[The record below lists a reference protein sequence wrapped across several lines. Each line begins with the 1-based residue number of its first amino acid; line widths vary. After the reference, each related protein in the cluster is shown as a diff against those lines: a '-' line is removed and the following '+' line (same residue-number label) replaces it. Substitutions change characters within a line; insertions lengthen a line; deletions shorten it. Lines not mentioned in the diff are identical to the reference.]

1 MFTLLKG
8 DNYNLKYTEE
18 QLTKMASPISKSE
31 DEKCKNAIKM
41 VRDAMKHLN
50 YTDDGNDI
58 YSLEEN

>member
-31 DEKCKNAIKM
+31 DEKCKKCNK
-41 VRDAMKHLN
+41 
-50 YTDDGNDI
+50 DG
-58 YSLEEN
+58 